1 MYTFGKEEIKMSL
14 FSCDMIAHIENPK
27 ESIKTPGT
35 RDLLKKMEE
44 IMLKKLKDIQIGKE
58 EVRLFP
64 FADDII
70 LYVENPKDS
79 TTSC

>member
-1 MYTFGKEEIKMSL
+1 
-14 FSCDMIAHIENPK
+14 
-27 ESIKTPGT
+27 
-35 RDLLKKMEE
+35 
-44 IMLKKLKDIQIGKE
+44 MLKKLKDIQIGKE

-79 TTSC
+79 TQKKTC

>member
-1 MYTFGKEEIKMSL
+1 MSL
-14 FSCDMIAHIENPK
+14 FSSDMIAHIENPK

-35 RDLLKKMEE
+35 RDLFFFFKLEE
-44 IMLKKLKDIQIGKE
+44 IMLKELKDIQIGNE

-70 LYVENPKDS
+70 LYNIILKIPQQVVRTN
-79 TTSC
+79 

>member
-1 MYTFGKEEIKMSL
+1 MSL
-14 FSCDMIAHIENPK
+14 FLSDMIAHIENPK

-35 RDLLKKMEE
+35 RDLFCFFFKLEE
-44 IMLKKLKDIQIGKE
+44 IMLKELKDIQIGKE

-70 LYVENPKDS
+70 LYDIILKILQQVVRTN
-79 TTSC
+79 